1 MLLVAAPVAVNILVG
16 EEEVEILGHVP
27 HLL

>member
-1 MLLVAAPVAVNILVG
+1 MLLVAAPVAVDVLVG
-16 EEEVEILGHVP
+16 EEEVEILGHIP